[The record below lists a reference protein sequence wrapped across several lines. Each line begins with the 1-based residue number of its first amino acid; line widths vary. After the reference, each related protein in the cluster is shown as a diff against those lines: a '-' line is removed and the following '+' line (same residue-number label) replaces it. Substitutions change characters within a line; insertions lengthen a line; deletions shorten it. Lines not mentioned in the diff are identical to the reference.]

1 VGDVLCEALKTNRTL
16 TTLDI
21 DGDLNDAEVG
31 AFGEALQMNPAIVTL
46 RCLAPLGQQAVA
58 ALSRNRELPDLWASV
73 ARVVLRGEV
82 PELRAVVDAMS
93 PKKFQEDVFRFFC
106 PPPCLRVMSDQVAEK
121 MLLVIEEVEHAAAI
135 AVIDSEMAELASLPT
150 RDAKRC
156 KLSEM

>member
-1 VGDVLCEALKTNRTL
+1 MCEALKTNRTL

-46 RCLAPLGQQAVA
+46 RFPEWVTLGQEALA
-58 ALSRNRELPDLWASV
+58 ALSRNRELPDFWASV
-73 ARVVLRGEV
+73 ARVVLRGGV

-106 PPPCLRVMSDQVAEK
+106 PPRCFRVMSDQVVEK
-121 MLLVIEEVEHAAAI
+121 MLLVIEEVEHAAVV
-135 AVIDSEMAELASLPT
+135 AVIDSEMAELASLGT

-156 KLSEM
+156 KFSEM